1 MTLANLCYDLML
13 GGLYSSEFSSIW
25 GVLLFAITVAVAFL
39 SGLYV
44 IFRFI
49 NSISSY
55 VGKKSVSLKILNK
68 ILNFGYYIIFGILVL
83 IVLQMLSSSQYSVD
97 LFITFAIICFSSAA
111 IIFIQ
116 NAFKFFSWYRSN
128 KNLII
133 LLYASTFALVSIG
146 IISIITVNGAVIII
160 EKGGKNVDPTVKH
173 TTSTLSPG
181 IQTQDSSLQSR
192 LYNTVSLPLRG
203 RVHSLLVCEL
213 YFF

>member
-1 MTLANLCYDLML
+1 ML

-83 IVLQMLSSSQYSVD
+83 IVLQMLSYSQYSVD

-133 LLYASTFALVSIG
+133 LLYASTF
-146 IISIITVNGAVIII
+146 
-160 EKGGKNVDPTVKH
+160 
-173 TTSTLSPG
+173 
-181 IQTQDSSLQSR
+181 R
-192 LYNTVSLPLRG
+192 WY
-203 RVHSLLVCEL
+203 LLA
-213 YFF
+213 

>member
-1 MTLANLCYDLML
+1 ML

-83 IVLQMLSSSQYSVD
+83 IVLQMLSQ
-97 LFITFAIICFSSAA
+97 LT
-111 IIFIQ
+111 IF
-116 NAFKFFSWYRSN
+116 
-128 KNLII
+128 
-133 LLYASTFALVSIG
+133 
-146 IISIITVNGAVIII
+146 
-160 EKGGKNVDPTVKH
+160 
-173 TTSTLSPG
+173 
-181 IQTQDSSLQSR
+181 
-192 LYNTVSLPLRG
+192 
-203 RVHSLLVCEL
+203 C
-213 YFF
+213 